1 MRLALLTIFRPSWT
15 EALGEVVI
23 PVGTVVLNFAAEY
36 TSGWIL
42 PPCSV
47 ITYAA
52 LLLGLTS
59 GEKGS

>member
-1 MRLALLTIFRPSWT
+1 MK
-15 EALGEVVI
+15 VVM